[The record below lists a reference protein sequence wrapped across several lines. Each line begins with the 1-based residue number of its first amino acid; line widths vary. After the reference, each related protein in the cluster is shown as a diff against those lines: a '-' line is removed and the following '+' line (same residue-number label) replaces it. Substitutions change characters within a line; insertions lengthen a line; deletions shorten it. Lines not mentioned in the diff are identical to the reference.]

1 MKGFISINEETKDK
15 QGQTK
20 GNHSY
25 LHIKTFVNTKSLHLA
40 KEIMHFNKADV
51 TKAVSIFGAFVY

>member
-1 MKGFISINEETKDK
+1 MDK

-25 LHIKTFVNTKSLHLA
+25 LHIKTFVNTKSLHLT